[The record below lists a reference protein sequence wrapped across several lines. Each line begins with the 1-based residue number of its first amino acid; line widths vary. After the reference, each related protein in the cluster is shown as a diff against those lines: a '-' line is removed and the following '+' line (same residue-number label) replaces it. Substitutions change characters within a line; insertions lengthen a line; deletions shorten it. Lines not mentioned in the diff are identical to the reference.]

1 MHMNLETGLHQLKD
15 TCGLQGCNDQ

>member
-1 MHMNLETGLHQLKD
+1 MNLETGLHQLKD